1 VKVALLAAGLGS
13 RLGTLTTET
22 PKALVA
28 VGGKTLLAHALGFAA
43 RLAPAQV
50 VVVGGFGHAGVAA
63 ELAELRR
70 PGGAIGPL
78 PPITLVENRDF
89 RRGNL
94 LSLQAARPHLD
105 DDFLLLN
112 VDHIFRASIAP
123 LVAAPVPEVTAF
135 IDTDRPLG
143 ADDMKVQRDPAG
155 RVAAISKTL
164 ATFDCGYVGMTRV
177 PAPALPRYF
186 AAVDAALAAEGD
198 DIHVERILARLAT
211 TAAAPHC
218 RDISGHG
225 WLEVDTP
232 PERDHAEATLRAG
245 GWG

>member
-13 RLGTLTTET
+13 RLGPLTAET
-22 PKALVA
+22 PKALIP

-50 VVVGGFGHAGVAA
+50 LVVGGFGYDGVAA
-63 ELAELRR
+63 EVAELRR

-78 PPITLVENRDF
+78 PPITLLENREF

-112 VDHIFRASIAP
+112 VDHIFRPSIAP
-123 LVAAPVPEVTAF
+123 LVAAPVAQVTAF
-135 IDTDRPLG
+135 VDTDRNLG
-143 ADDMKVQRDPAG
+143 ADDMKVKRDDQG
-155 RVAAISKTL
+155 HVARISKTL
-164 ATFDCGYVGMTRV
+164 DSFDCGYVGMTRV
-177 PAPALPRYF
+177 PAPSLSRYF
-186 AAVDAALAAEGD
+186 AEVDAALTTDGQ
-198 DIHVERILARLAT
+198 DIHVERILARLAD
-211 TAAAPHC
+211 AGVAPHC

-225 WLEVDTP
+225 WLEIDTP
-232 PERDHAEATLRAG
+232 AERDQAEAALRSP
-245 GWG
+245 GWA